1 MQTGAPLERASHVF
15 VELPDEPVALQM
27 CVMRPMPEELCPSL
41 PFLVPPPAAPS
52 DGGMGLAAL
61 SRDVLV
67 KAADGSAPG
76 IVPPPTLS
84 NADEDEA
91 LLHATEQEAAHGTAG
106 RPFACNLP
114 SQLANLAGEEQRP
127 SHDVNGS
134 SPSTSAPL
142 PNAPSEALLA
152 LLRDDNLLELPVDAF
167 DSQVL
172 RPLRNAPQ
180 CGERAAA
187 QAALMHV
194 VACQPH
200 DAARSG
206 STEKSPGVDSQT
218 HAMTRRTE
226 D

>member
-1 MQTGAPLERASHVF
+1 M
-15 VELPDEPVALQM
+15 
-27 CVMRPMPEELCPSL
+27 
-41 PFLVPPPAAPS
+41 
-52 DGGMGLAAL
+52 
-61 SRDVLV
+61 
-67 KAADGSAPG
+67 
-76 IVPPPTLS
+76 
-84 NADEDEA
+84 
-91 LLHATEQEAAHGTAG
+91 
-106 RPFACNLP
+106 RPFASDLP
-114 SQLANLAGEEQRP
+114 SQLGDLAGEGQRP

-194 VACQPH
+194 VACQQH

-206 STEKSPGVDSQT
+206 STESSSGVDSQT
-218 HAMTRRTE
+218 HGMPRRTE
-226 D
+226 A